1 MKDVKIQTVLYYRY
15 LMRQT
20 LLVFCFSIFIS
31 VLISLLI
38 VFTKQF
44 SKEISIILWVVIW
57 LFPIYV
63 LVFLIMWF
71 IKFKTNKKQLKNLS
85 LFNKITNSAIRE
97 KVVKSG
103 FKIKCL
109 IFKSDQDKNFF
120 NAINPEIEKQK
131 KILKIQEEN

>member
-20 LLVFCFSIFIS
+20 LLIFCFSIFIS

-38 VFTKQF
+38 FFTKQF
-44 SKEISIILWVVIW
+44 SKQISIILWVVIW

-63 LVFLIMWF
+63 LGFLIMWF

-85 LFNKITNSAIRE
+85 LFNKITNIQ
-97 KVVKSG
+97 
-103 FKIKCL
+103 I
-109 IFKSDQDKNFF
+109 IFYD
-120 NAINPEIEKQK
+120 
-131 KILKIQEEN
+131 

>member
-20 LLVFCFSIFIS
+20 LLIFCFSIFIS

-38 VFTKQF
+38 FFTKQF
-44 SKEISIILWVVIW
+44 SKQISIILWVVIW

-63 LVFLIMWF
+63 LGFLIMWF
-71 IKFKTNKKQLKNLS
+71 IKFKINKKQLKNLS

>member
-15 LMRQT
+15 LTRQT
-20 LLVFCFSIFIS
+20 LLIFCFSLFIS
-31 VLISLLI
+31 ILISLLI
-38 VFTKQF
+38 IFTKQF
-44 SKEISIILWVVIW
+44 SKEISIILWVIIW

-63 LVFLIMWF
+63 FTFFIIWFL
-71 IKFKTNKKQLKNLS
+71 KFKTSKKKLKNLL
-85 LFNKITNSAIRE
+85 LFNKITNSAIRD
-97 KVVKSG
+97 KIVKSG